1 LLFRVE
7 QLEALVH
14 FARIVPTRNL
24 ASIRHLEACWYGLA
38 CLTQRPVPPSH
49 PEYPRYE
56 AYTVFSDDAYRD
68 FWRIVARDMP
78 GLTDLD
84 FVMDFQGQYLSRA
97 VDAKWHRP
105 LQDVR
110 GLKRLKVYVWDKVT
124 GTEQAEEDI
133 DKLREFLSMVCRDSR
148 EGGSVVKVGNGVV

>member
-1 LLFRVE
+1 
-7 QLEALVH
+7 
-14 FARIVPTRNL
+14 
-24 ASIRHLEACWYGLA
+24 
-38 CLTQRPVPPSH
+38 
-49 PEYPRYE
+49 
-56 AYTVFSDDAYRD
+56 
-68 FWRIVARDMP
+68 
-78 GLTDLD
+78 
-84 FVMDFQGQYLSRA
+84 MDFQGQYLSRA